1 MDLFVGMDVGGSR
14 SRAAVVDDAGRVR
27 GAAEGPGGNPVS
39 HPPDQA
45 FRALA
50 GAMRAALH
58 DLPASA
64 VRAAV
69 IGMAG
74 VGSGRLPVVST
85 SLADLAVEIGLRCR
99 PEVVGDVVVAFAAGT
114 PEPDGTVLI
123 SGTGATAARI
133 AGLEPVDGTDGHGWL
148 VGDVGSA
155 FWLGRRAVRAA
166 LAALDGRRTPTALL
180 PAVTAAL
187 LGTAVSTPDS
197 GVTAE
202 RIVHT
207 VHAAPPIAL
216 ARLAPLVS
224 IAARAGDAVAGT
236 IVAAAATALVAD
248 VHAIRRA
255 DERTPIV
262 LAGSVAGGDTP
273 VAELLRTQLSARW
286 PGCVTIAGDAARA
299 AAWLAAARCVP
310 APQAADL
317 HAVILRRDASVGG
330 ARGKESRADS
340 DNSIEPD
347 EPA

>member
-1 MDLFVGMDVGGSR
+1 MELFLGMDVGGSR
-14 SRAAVVDDAGRVR
+14 SRAAVVDGSGRLR
-27 GAAEGPGGNPVS
+27 GAAEGPGGNPVA
-39 HPPDQA
+39 HPPGQA

-50 GAMRAALH
+50 GALRTALH
-58 DLPASA
+58 GIPAAA

-74 VGSGRLPVVST
+74 VGSEGLPEVSAG
-85 SLADLAVEIGLRCR
+85 LADLASAVGLTCH
-99 PEVVGDVVVAFAAGT
+99 PGVVGDVVVAFAAGT
-114 PEPDGTVLI
+114 AEPDGTVLI
-123 SGTGATAARI
+123 SGTGATAARM
-133 AGLEPVDGTDGHGWL
+133 AGREAVDGTDGHGWL

-187 LGTAVSTPDS
+187 LGAPVDTPDR

-202 RIVHT
+202 RIIHAVHG
-207 VHAAPPIAL
+207 APPIAL

-224 IAARAGDAVAGT
+224 TAARSGDAVAGT

-248 VHAIRRA
+248 VQAIRRP

-273 VAELLRTQLSARW
+273 VAELLRAELSTRW
-286 PGCVTIAGDAARA
+286 PDCVTTAGDAARA
-299 AAWLAAARCVP
+299 AAWLAAARRVP
-310 APQAADL
+310 LQRAADL
-317 HAVILRRDASVGG
+317 HAVIL
-330 ARGKESRADS
+330 K
-340 DNSIEPD
+340 P
-347 EPA
+347 